1 MEKISLLH
9 PTGHGDDYTQLS
21 DVTVHDLGFDA
32 ICEQLSDKEQERRMI
47 LKVMSNMTADP
58 YVAKY
63 RGDIF
68 DDIMKYPDMRNRI
81 RAVMRFSGPRMFLH
95 QYLEEGGSIL
105 CQDNCSVLIRCP
117 S

>member
-68 DDIMKYPDMRNRI
+68 DDIMKYPDYFYIYSRMDFYHCLQMMR
-81 RAVMRFSGPRMFLH
+81 MLSH
-95 QYLEEGGSIL
+95 TEKSE
-105 CQDNCSVLIRCP
+105 
-117 S
+117 